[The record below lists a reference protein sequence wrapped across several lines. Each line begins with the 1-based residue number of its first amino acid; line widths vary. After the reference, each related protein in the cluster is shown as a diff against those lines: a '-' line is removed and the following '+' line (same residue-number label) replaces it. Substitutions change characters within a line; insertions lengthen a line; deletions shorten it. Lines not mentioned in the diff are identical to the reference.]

1 MGCLPDYAELQVT
14 SNFSFLEGASHPG
27 ELVIAA
33 KGLGYK
39 AIAITDRNSLAGV
52 VRAHAAAKEH
62 GIQLVIGARLDLTDG
77 ASLLCFPSD
86 LEAYGRLCQVLTV
99 GRQRA
104 EKGECRITKAEAM
117 AAGAGQALVL
127 LPPERPGKRF
137 AAELGEWKRRF
148 PGSVW
153 LAASRRFAQ
162 DDARRLGLLARI
174 GGMEGVP
181 LVAVNDVLYH
191 SPDRRALQDVLTA
204 VRLGCTVTAAGRRL
218 TANAER
224 HLKEPAEMAR
234 LFEAYPDAI
243 AETLVIAGR
252 CRFSID
258 DLKYNY
264 PIESEDAPG
273 DLERLVWEGAAERY
287 SDGVPDKVRDM
298 LFYELALIREL
309 RFAAFFL
316 TVQDIVRFARSQGI
330 LCQGRGSA
338 ANSAVCY
345 CLGVTAVDPVESVLL
360 FERFISRE
368 RGEPPDID
376 VDFEHERREE
386 VIQYIYRKYGR
397 ERAGLAATV
406 IHYRSRSA
414 LKDVGRAMGLSDDA
428 ILSLTRSRWGR
439 GDEPFG
445 EDRLRELG
453 FDPEDPTLRLTLD
466 LARQLTGFPRHL
478 SQHVGGFVITRD
490 RLDKLVPI
498 ENARMVDRTI
508 IQWDKDDLDT
518 AGLLKVD
525 VLALGMLTCIH
536 KAFDLIRE
544 HHGRDL
550 ELATVPREDEAVYDM
565 ICRADVIGVFQ
576 IESRAQM
583 SMLPRL
589 RPRCFYDLVI
599 EVAIVRPGPI
609 QGGMVHPYLRRRQK
623 KEPVEYPDDK
633 LKAVLKRT
641 LGVPLFQ
648 EQAMQIAIV
657 AADFTPGEAD
667 GLRRSMASFRN
678 LGTVN
683 RYETRLV
690 EGMVKNGYQRDFA
703 ERVFNQIKGFGDY
716 GFPESHAASFA
727 HLVYVSAWIKC
738 HYPAVFACALLN
750 SQPMGFYA
758 PAQIVR
764 DARDH
769 GVTVLPPDINL
780 SHWDNT
786 LDKGALRLGFRQ
798 ITGFSETDAKSLLKS
813 RDAGYASPEDLWRR
827 SGLDSAALRRLADA
841 DSFGSIGLP
850 RRQALWAVRALSAPL
865 PPLFAAMGLGREQP
879 VVLPKMTMGEQVV
892 EDYAHLRLSLKTHPL
907 ALMRRDLAAEKIVP
921 ARELDGR
928 GDGRRV
934 TVEGLVLVRQRPGT
948 ASGVIF
954 VTLEDETGVCNVV
967 VWPHMF
973 EKARAAVLNGRLLRV
988 AGRLQ
993 IEDKVVHLVAETIL
1007 DRTPMLTMLAESGL
1021 KTSSRDFH

>member
-1 MGCLPDYAELQVT
+1 MVYAELQVT
-14 SNFSFLEGASHPG
+14 SNFSFLEGASHPR

-33 KGLGYK
+33 KALGHK

-52 VRAHAAAKEH
+52 VRAHEAAEEH
-62 GIQLVIGARLDLTDG
+62 GIQLLIGARLDLMDG
-77 ASLLCFPSD
+77 ASLLYFPSD

-99 GRQRA
+99 GRRRA
-104 EKGECRITKAEAM
+104 EKGDCLITKTEAM
-117 AAGAGQALVL
+117 AAGAGQSLVL

-137 AAELGEWKRRF
+137 ADELGAWRRRF

-174 GGMEGVP
+174 GGMAGVP

-191 SPDRRALQDVLTA
+191 SPERRPLQDVLTA
-204 VRLGCTVTAAGRRL
+204 VRLGGTVTEAGRRL
-218 TANAER
+218 AANAER
-224 HLKEPAEMAR
+224 HLKDPAEMAR

-243 AETLVIAGR
+243 AETMIIAGR
-252 CRFSID
+252 SRFSIK

-264 PIESEDAPG
+264 PIESDDAQS
-273 DLERLVWEGAAERY
+273 DLERLAWKGAAEHY
-287 SDGVPDKVRDM
+287 PQGVPDKVRKM
-298 LFYELALIREL
+298 LAHELALIGRL
-309 RFAAFFL
+309 DYAAFFL
-316 TVQDIVRFARSQGI
+316 TVHDIVSFARREGI

-345 CLGVTAVDPVESVLL
+345 CLGVTAVDPAESVLL
-360 FERFISRE
+360 FERFISEE

-428 ILSLTRSRWGR
+428 ILSLSRSRWGR
-439 GDEPFG
+439 DGDPFS
-445 EDRLRELG
+445 EARLRELG
-453 FDPEDPTLRLTLD
+453 FDPKDPTLRLILD
-466 LARQLTGFPRHL
+466 LTEQLTGFPRHL

-498 ENARMVDRTI
+498 EKARMEDRTI

-525 VLALGMLTCIH
+525 VLALGMLTCIR
-536 KAFDLIRE
+536 KAFDLIRA
-544 HHGRDL
+544 HYGRDL
-550 ELATVPREDEAVYDM
+550 TLATVPREDPAVYDM
-565 ICRADVIGVFQ
+565 ICEANVIGVFQ

-589 RPRCFYDLVI
+589 RPRKFYDLVV

-609 QGGMVHPYLRRRQK
+609 QGGMVHPYLRRRQGK
-623 KEPVEYPDDK
+623 ESAKSPDPRLEPVLE
-633 LKAVLKRT
+633 RT
-641 LGVPLFQ
+641 MGVPLFQ
-648 EQAMQIAIV
+648 EQAMQIAMV
-657 AADFTPGEAD
+657 AANFSPGEAD
-667 GLRRSMASFRN
+667 GLRRSMAAFRRD
-678 LGTVN
+678 GSVDK
-683 RYETRLV
+683 YKDRLI
-690 EGMVKNGYQRDFA
+690 EGMVANKYERDFA
-703 ERVFNQIKGFGDY
+703 ERLFKQIEGFGDY

-727 HLVYVSAWIKC
+727 ILVYISAWIKC

-769 GVTVLPPDINL
+769 GVTVLPPDFNL
-780 SHWDNT
+780 SLWDNT
-786 LDKGALRLGFRQ
+786 LESGSLRLGFRQ
-798 ITGFSETDAKSLLKS
+798 IGGFPQDDAGKLLKV
-813 RDAGYASPEDLWRR
+813 RGAGYASPEDLWRR
-827 SGLDSAALRRLADA
+827 SGLDAAALRRLADA

-865 PPLFAAMGLGREQP
+865 PPLFARIGLGGEQP

-907 ALMRRDLAAEKIVP
+907 ALMRRALAVENIVP
-921 ARELDGR
+921 ARELEGR

-967 VWPHMF
+967 VWPHLF
-973 EKARAAVLNGRLLRV
+973 EKARAAVLSGRLLRI
-988 AGRLQ
+988 AGKLQ
-993 IEDKVVHLVAETIL
+993 IEDGVVHLVAEKIV
-1007 DRTPMLTMLAESGL
+1007 DRTAELTRLSGSGL
-1021 KTSSRDFH
+1021 KTASRDFH

>member
-1 MGCLPDYAELQVT
+1 MYAALQVT
-14 SNFSFLEGASHPG
+14 TNFSFLEGASNPE

-33 KGLGYK
+33 QALGYR
-39 AIAITDRNSLAGV
+39 AIAVTDRNSLAGV
-52 VRAHAAAKEH
+52 IRAYRKAKEL
-62 GIQLVIGARLDLTDG
+62 GMCLVIGARLDLTDG
-77 ASLLCFPSD
+77 ASLLCFPRD
-86 LEAYGRLCQVLTV
+86 LEAYSRLCQLLTA
-99 GRQRA
+99 GRRRA
-104 EKGECRITKAEAM
+104 EKGACRITRAEAM
-117 AAGAGQALVL
+117 EAGAGQSLVL

-137 AAELGEWKRRF
+137 AAELGEWRRRF

-162 DDARRLGLLARI
+162 DDARRLALLARI
-174 GGMEGVP
+174 AGMAGVP

-191 SPDRRALQDVLTA
+191 SPERRPLQDVLTA
-204 VRLGCTVTAAGRRL
+204 VRLGCTVAEAGRSL
-218 TANAER
+218 AANAER
-224 HLKEPAEMAR
+224 HLKDPAEMAR
-234 LFEAYPDAI
+234 LFKDYPDAV
-243 AETLVIAGR
+243 AESLVIAER
-252 CRFSID
+252 SRFSIG
-258 DLKYNY
+258 DLNYNY
-264 PIESEDAPG
+264 PAESEDAGG
-273 DLERLVWEGAAERY
+273 DLDRLVWEGAAKHY
-287 SDGVPDKVRDM
+287 PDGVPDKVRHM
-298 LFYELALIREL
+298 LGHELALIRDLKFE
-309 RFAAFFL
+309 AFFL
-316 TVQDIVRFARSQGI
+316 TVYDIVRFARSQGI

-345 CLGVTAVDPVESVLL
+345 CLGITAVDPAVSELL

-386 VIQYIYRKYGR
+386 VIQYIYKKYGR

-428 ILSLTRSRWGR
+428 ILSISRSRWGR
-439 GDEPFG
+439 SDEPLG
-445 EDRLRELG
+445 EERLRELG
-453 FDPEDPTLRLTLD
+453 FDPEDQTLCLTLD

-498 ENARMVDRTI
+498 ENARMEGRTI

-525 VLALGMLTCIH
+525 VLALGMLTCIR
-536 KAFDLIRE
+536 KGFDLIRE
-544 HHGRDL
+544 HHGQDFD
-550 ELATVPREDEAVYDM
+550 LATVPREDPAVYDM

-609 QGGMVHPYLRRRQK
+609 QGGMVHPYLRRRQG
-623 KEPVEYPDDK
+623 KEPVDYPDDK

-657 AADFTPGEAD
+657 AANFTPGEAD

-683 RYETRLV
+683 QYEARLV
-690 EGMVKNGYQRDFA
+690 EGMVANGYQRDFA
-703 ERVFNQIKGFGDY
+703 ERVFKQIQGFGDY

-769 GVTVLPPDINL
+769 GVAVLPPDVNL
-780 SHWDNT
+780 SRWDNV
-786 LDKGALRLGFRQ
+786 LQDGALRLGLRQ
-798 ITGFSETDAKSLLKS
+798 ITGFSEADARTLETC
-813 RDAGYASPEDLWRR
+813 RGDGYASPEDLWRR
-827 SGLDSAALRRLADA
+827 SGLDSSALKRLADA
-841 DSFGSIGLP
+841 DAFGSIGLP
-850 RRQALWAVRALSAPL
+850 RRQALWAVRALGAPL
-865 PPLFAAMGLGREQP
+865 PPLFAAAGLGAEQP

-907 ALMRRDLAAEKIVP
+907 ALMRRGLAAENIVS
-921 ARELDGR
+921 ARELERR
-928 GDGRRV
+928 GDGKRV
-934 TVEGLVLVRQRPGT
+934 VVEGLVLVRQRPGT
-948 ASGVIF
+948 SSGVIF
-954 VTLEDETGVCNVV
+954 LTLEDETGVCNVV
-967 VWPHMF
+967 VWPHLY
-973 EKARAAVLNGRLLRV
+973 EKNRAAVLGGRLLRI
-988 AGRLQ
+988 AGKLQ
-993 IEDKVVHLVAETIL
+993 IEDGVVHLVAERIF
-1007 DRTPMLTMLAESGL
+1007 DRTAALSRLSESGL
-1021 KTSSRDFH
+1021 KTASRDFH

>member
-1 MGCLPDYAELQVT
+1 MTYAELQVT
-14 SNFSFLEGASHPG
+14 SNFSFLEGASHPQ

-33 KGLGYK
+33 KALGHR
-39 AIAITDRNSLAGV
+39 AVAITDRNSLAGV
-52 VRAHAAAKEH
+52 VRAHEAARQV
-62 GIQLVIGARLDLTDG
+62 GDIQLVIGVRLDLADG
-77 ASLLCFPSD
+77 ASLLCYPNDFD
-86 LEAYGRLCQVLTV
+86 AYSRLCQLLTI
-99 GRQRA
+99 GRRRA
-104 EKGECRITKAEAM
+104 DKGECRISRAEAM
-117 AAGAGQALVL
+117 AAGAGQSLVL

-137 AAELGEWKRRF
+137 AAELGEWRRRF
-148 PGSVW
+148 PGSIW
-153 LAASRRFAQ
+153 LAASRRFGQ
-162 DDARRLGLLARI
+162 DDARRLALLSRI

-191 SPDRRALQDVLTA
+191 GSDRRPLQDVLTA
-204 VRLGCTVTAAGRRL
+204 VRLGCTVAEAGRRL
-218 TANAER
+218 AANAER
-224 HLKEPAEMAR
+224 HLKHPVEMAR

-243 AETLVIAGR
+243 AETLVIADR
-252 CRFSID
+252 SRFSID
-258 DLKYNY
+258 QVKQNYKY
-264 PIESEDAPG
+264 PVESDDPQSE
-273 DLERLVWEGAAERY
+273 LVRRTWKGAAEHY
-287 SDGVPDKVRDM
+287 PGDVPNKVRKM
-298 LFYELALIREL
+298 LDHELAMIGRLDY
-309 RFAAFFL
+309 AAFFL
-316 TVQDIVRFARSQGI
+316 TVHDIVSFARQQGI

-345 CLGVTAVDPVESVLL
+345 CLGVTAVDPDVRELL
-360 FERFISRE
+360 FERFISEE

-386 VIQYIYRKYGR
+386 VIQHIYEKYGR

-406 IHYRSRSA
+406 IHYRGRSA
-414 LKDVGRAMGLSDDA
+414 LKDVGRALGLSDDA
-428 ILSLTRSRWGR
+428 ILSLSRSRWGR
-439 GDEPFG
+439 DDDAFG
-445 EDRLRELG
+445 EKRLRELG
-453 FDPEDPTLRLTLD
+453 FDPEDSTLRLVLD
-466 LARQLTGFPRHL
+466 LADQLTGFPRHL
-478 SQHVGGFVITRD
+478 SQHVGGFVIARD

-498 ENARMVDRTI
+498 ENARMEDRTI

-525 VLALGMLTCIH
+525 VLALGMLTCIR
-536 KAFDLIRE
+536 KAFDLIRD
-544 HHGRDL
+544 HHGRVLKL
-550 ELATVPREDEAVYDM
+550 ETVPREDPVVYDM

-589 RPRCFYDLVI
+589 KPRKFYDLVV

-609 QGGMVHPYLRRRQK
+609 QGGMVHPYLRRRQGL
-623 KEPVEYPDDK
+623 EPAKSPDAK
-633 LKAVLKRT
+633 LDAVLERT

-657 AADFTPGEAD
+657 AAGFTPGEAD
-667 GLRRSMASFRN
+667 GLRRSMAAFRRD
-678 LGTVN
+678 GSVN
-683 RYETRLV
+683 KYETRLI
-690 EGMVKNGYQRDFA
+690 EGMVENGYQRDFA

-727 HLVYVSAWIKC
+727 ILVYISAWIKC

-798 ITGFSETDAKSLLKS
+798 ITGFSEGDAQTLLKS
-813 RDAGYASPEDLWRR
+813 RGAGYASPEDLWRR
-827 SGLDSAALRRLADA
+827 SGLDSAALKRLADA

-850 RRQALWAVRALSAPL
+850 RRQALWAVRALGAPL
-865 PPLFAAMGLGREQP
+865 PPLFAAAGLGREQP

-921 ARELDGR
+921 ARELEGR

-973 EKARAAVLNGRLLRV
+973 EKARAAVLSGRLLRI

-1007 DRTPMLTMLAESGL
+1007 DRTAKLTQLADSGL

>member
-1 MGCLPDYAELQVT
+1 MPYAELQVT
-14 SNFSFLEGASHPG
+14 TNFSFLEGASNPE

-33 KGLGYK
+33 QALGYR
-39 AIAITDRNSLAGV
+39 AIAVTDRNSVAGA
-52 VRAHAAAKEH
+52 VRAYRKAKEL
-62 GIQLVIGARLDLTDG
+62 GMRLVVGVRLDLTDG
-77 ASLLCFPSD
+77 ASLLCFPHD
-86 LEAYGRLCQVLTV
+86 LEAYGRLCQLLTA
-99 GRQRA
+99 GRRRA
-104 EKGECRITKAEAM
+104 GKGECRIGRAEAM
-117 AAGAGQALVL
+117 EAGAGQSLVL

-137 AAELGEWKRRF
+137 AAELGEWRRRF

-162 DDARRLGLLARI
+162 DDARRLALLARI
-174 GGMEGVP
+174 AGMAGVP

-191 SPDRRALQDVLTA
+191 SPERRPLQDVLTA
-204 VRLGCTVTAAGRRL
+204 VRLGCTVAQAGRNL
-218 TANAER
+218 AANAER
-224 HLKEPAEMAR
+224 HLKDPAEMVR
-234 LFEAYPDAI
+234 LFKEYPDAI
-243 AETLVIAGR
+243 AETLVIAER
-252 CRFSID
+252 SRFSIG
-258 DLKYNY
+258 DLQYNY
-264 PIESEDAPG
+264 PAESEDAQG
-273 DLERLVWEGAAERY
+273 DLERLVWEGAARHY
-287 SDGVPDKVRDM
+287 PQGVPDKVRNM
-298 LFYELALIREL
+298 LLHELALIRDL
-309 RFAAFFL
+309 DFPAFFL
-316 TVQDIVRFARSQGI
+316 TVYDIVRFAREKGI

-345 CLGVTAVDPVESVLL
+345 CLGVTAVDPAVSVLL

-386 VIQYIYRKYGR
+386 VIQYIYEKYGR

-428 ILSLTRSRWGR
+428 ILAISRSRWGR
-439 GDEPFG
+439 SDEPLG
-445 EDRLRELG
+445 EGRLRELG

-498 ENARMVDRTI
+498 ENARMEGRTV

-525 VLALGMLTCIH
+525 VLALGMLTCIR
-536 KAFDLIRE
+536 KAFDLIRD
-544 HHGRDL
+544 HHGRDFAL
-550 ELATVPREDEAVYDM
+550 ETVPREDPAVYDM

-589 RPRCFYDLVI
+589 RPRTLYDLVI

-609 QGGMVHPYLRRRQK
+609 QGGMVHPYLRRRQG
-623 KEPVEYPDDK
+623 KEPITYPDDDGK
-633 LKAVLKRT
+633 LEAVLERT

-683 RYETRLV
+683 QYETRLV
-690 EGMVKNGYQRDFA
+690 EGMVANGYERDFA
-703 ERVFNQIKGFGDY
+703 ERVFKQIQGFGDY

-738 HYPAVFACALLN
+738 HYPAAFACALLN

-769 GVTVLPPDINL
+769 GVAVLPPDINF
-780 SHWDNT
+780 SRWDNHLET
-786 LDKGALRLGFRQ
+786 GALRLGLRQ
-798 ITGFSETDAKSLLKS
+798 ITGFSEADARTLEQH
-813 RDAGYASPEDLWRR
+813 RGDGYASPEDLWRR
-827 SGLDSAALRRLADA
+827 SGLDSAALKHLADA
-841 DSFGSIGLP
+841 DAFGSIGLP
-850 RRQALWAVRALSAPL
+850 RRQALWAVRALGAPL
-865 PPLFAAMGLGREQP
+865 PPLFAAAGLGAEQP

-907 ALMRRDLAAEKIVP
+907 ALMRRDLAAENIVP
-921 ARELDGR
+921 ARGLESR
-928 GDGRRV
+928 GDGKRV
-934 TVEGLVLVRQRPGT
+934 VTEGLVLVRQRPGT
-948 ASGVIF
+948 SSGVIF
-954 VTLEDETGVCNVV
+954 LTLEDETGVCNVV
-967 VWPHMF
+967 VWPHLY
-973 EKARAAVLNGRLLRV
+973 EKARAAVLSGRLLRI
-988 AGRLQ
+988 AGKLQ
-993 IEDKVVHLVAETIL
+993 VEDGVVHLVAERIF
-1007 DRTPMLTMLAESGL
+1007 DRTAALTRLADAGL
-1021 KTSSRDFH
+1021 KTTSRDFH

>member
-1 MGCLPDYAELQVT
+1 
-14 SNFSFLEGASHPG
+14 
-27 ELVIAA
+27 
-33 KGLGYK
+33 
-39 AIAITDRNSLAGV
+39 
-52 VRAHAAAKEH
+52 
-62 GIQLVIGARLDLTDG
+62 
-77 ASLLCFPSD
+77 
-86 LEAYGRLCQVLTV
+86 
-99 GRQRA
+99 
-104 EKGECRITKAEAM
+104 
-117 AAGAGQALVL
+117 
-127 LPPERPGKRF
+127 
-137 AAELGEWKRRF
+137 
-148 PGSVW
+148 
-153 LAASRRFAQ
+153 
-162 DDARRLGLLARI
+162 
-174 GGMEGVP
+174 
-181 LVAVNDVLYH
+181 
-191 SPDRRALQDVLTA
+191 
-204 VRLGCTVTAAGRRL
+204 
-218 TANAER
+218 
-224 HLKEPAEMAR
+224 
-234 LFEAYPDAI
+234 
-243 AETLVIAGR
+243 
-252 CRFSID
+252 
-258 DLKYNY
+258 
-264 PIESEDAPG
+264 
-273 DLERLVWEGAAERY
+273 
-287 SDGVPDKVRDM
+287 
-298 LFYELALIREL
+298 
-309 RFAAFFL
+309 
-316 TVQDIVRFARSQGI
+316 
-330 LCQGRGSA
+330 
-338 ANSAVCY
+338 
-345 CLGVTAVDPVESVLL
+345 
-360 FERFISRE
+360 
-368 RGEPPDID
+368 
-376 VDFEHERREE
+376 
-386 VIQYIYRKYGR
+386 
-397 ERAGLAATV
+397 
-406 IHYRSRSA
+406 
-414 LKDVGRAMGLSDDA
+414 
-428 ILSLTRSRWGR
+428 
-439 GDEPFG
+439 
-445 EDRLRELG
+445 
-453 FDPEDPTLRLTLD
+453 
-466 LARQLTGFPRHL
+466 
-478 SQHVGGFVITRD
+478 QHVGGFVITRD

-498 ENARMVDRTI
+498 EKARMEDRTI

-525 VLALGMLTCIH
+525 VLALGMLTCIR
-536 KAFDLIRE
+536 KAFDLIRT

-550 ELATVPREDEAVYDM
+550 ELATVPREDQAVYDM

-589 RPRCFYDLVI
+589 KPRCFYDLVI